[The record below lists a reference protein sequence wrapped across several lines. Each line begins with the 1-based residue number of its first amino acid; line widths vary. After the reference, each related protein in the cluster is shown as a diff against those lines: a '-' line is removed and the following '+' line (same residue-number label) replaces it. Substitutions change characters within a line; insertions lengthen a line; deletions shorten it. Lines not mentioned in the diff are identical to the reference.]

1 MFDLSRRQR
10 FVASVL
16 IVAFGV
22 GGVLLAAR
30 RPGAGE
36 VVVTAGPGPSSGGER
51 AEAAE
56 RQEPAGRSLA
66 GGQVT
71 VHVCGAVMTPG
82 VYTLPAGSRVA
93 DAVRLAGGLAPGACM
108 ELVNMAA
115 VLSDAAQVYIP
126 ARQAKGPEPDPAS
139 SSRAAAGV
147 GSASPRPGGG
157 ASSQGGDACDTKAG
171 VQTRVNI
178 NTAGLA
184 ELDSLPG
191 IGLALAGRIIEH
203 RNTRGR
209 FERPEDLMNVSGI
222 GPAKYEALKD
232 LITVY

>member
-16 IVAFGV
+16 IMAFGV
-22 GGVLLAAR
+22 GGLLLAAR

-36 VVVTAGPGPSSGGER
+36 VVVTAGPGPSGGER

-56 RQEPAGRSLA
+56 RQEAAGRSPA
-66 GGQVT
+66 GGQVI

-82 VYTLPAGSRVA
+82 VYTLAAGSRVA
-93 DAVRLAGGLAPGACM
+93 DAVRLAGGLAPGAYM

-115 VLSDAAQVYIP
+115 VLSDAAQVYVP
-126 ARQAKGPEPDPAS
+126 GRQARGPEPDPAS
-139 SSRAAAGV
+139 SSRAAAGA
-147 GSASPRPGGG
+147 GSASSDPGGG

-171 VQTRVNI
+171 AQTRVNI
-178 NTAGLA
+178 NIAGLA

-191 IGLALAGRIIEH
+191 IGPALARRIIEH

-232 LITVY
+232 LITVH